1 MSGYDRRGSS
11 RDPPSDRGGG
21 YYRDE
26 RGGWDAHGG
35 GRDARGHPGDG
46 YGAPARDRDAGYAPR
61 DDGYGGPDRG
71 DRGGYGRHAPY
82 DRSRDR
88 AYDDYG
94 YDRRGPPPGAYRD
107 QDDPYYDRRGPPPAS
122 YREDPYGYSD
132 RYDRRGSYPPRDHYD
147 RGDPYRDDRGHRA
160 SAYDDPR
167 RDDRDRDR
175 DRGGGSEDPDAE
187 ITEHLQVPAEVAKMA
202 IGMGGKAIKEL
213 QDRTGAHVMIY
224 KPQPGDDRHMAHRPV
239 MIKGRARA
247 VAEAARELRQRCRQY
262 HDQMDERER
271 ERDRDHGRARD
282 TWDPRDDRRDDRRGR
297 GGGSYGE
304 EIVEERLEC
313 APEHKGMV
321 IGKGGQR
328 VRRLEQDTGCVVN
341 SDKDS
346 PFITLRGT
354 RRAIEK
360 AKKDISAIL
369 VTVDLPPMPTPPG
382 KDEPCAH
389 EVKIPGEAIGQVMGF
404 GGANIKRLQCVT
416 GCWMNWDKPNRV
428 MRVWGEPDKADVA
441 RDKLLEFVDQV
452 IKARDEEVSARAGGG
467 GYTRAVGVETVE
479 IPARGQGGSVIG
491 RGGVIVRRVEDSTG
505 CRVRLVNEHDVVKL
519 IGTPEQIDAAR
530 AQVLEVIER
539 AIANQEDREGGRA
552 DEEGAP
558 RARAEENRAATTTAA
573 AAGAGAD
580 ARADWT
586 KAPEPDASAAAAA
599 REEEPPRGAEESGY

>member
-11 RDPPSDRGGG
+11 RDPPPDRGGG

-26 RGGWDAHGG
+26 RGGWDGHGG

-107 QDDPYYDRRGPPPAS
+107 RDDPYYDRRGPPPAS

-132 RYDRRGSYPPRDHYD
+132 PYDRRGSYPPRDHYD
-147 RGDPYRDDRGHRA
+147 HGHRDDRGFSTYDDRGNRDDRHRA
-160 SAYDDPR
+160 STYDDPR
-167 RDDRDRDR
+167 RDDR

-202 IGMGGKAIKEL
+202 IGSGGRAIKEL

-247 VAEAARELRQRCRQY
+247 VAEAAHELRRRCRQY
-262 HDQMDERER
+262 YDQMDERD
-271 ERDRDHGRARD
+271 RDRGRFRD
-282 TWDPRDDRRDDRRGR
+282 FRDDPRRP
-297 GGGSYGE
+297 GGGSHGE

-313 APEHKGMV
+313 APDHKGMI

-328 VRRLEQDTGCVVN
+328 VRRLEQETGCVVN

-346 PFITLRGT
+346 PHITLRGT

-369 VTVDLPPMPTPPG
+369 VTVDLPPMPPPPG

-389 EVKIPGEAIGQVMGF
+389 EVNIPGEAIGQVMGF
-404 GGANIKRLQCVT
+404 GGSNIKRLQCVT

-428 MRVWGEPDKADVA
+428 MRVWGEPDKAAAA
-441 RDKLLEFVDQV
+441 REKLLQAVEEAV
-452 IKARDEEVSARAGGG
+452 KARDEEVSTRAGGHA
-467 GYTRAVGVETVE
+467 YASAEGVETVE
-479 IPARGQGGSVIG
+479 MPARGQGGSIIG
-491 RGGVIVRRVEDSTG
+491 KGGVVVRRIEDSTG
-505 CRVRLVNEHDVVKL
+505 CRLRMVNEHDVVKL
-519 IGTPEQIDAAR
+519 LGTPEQIDAAR

-539 AIANQEDREGGRA
+539 AIATQEEREGGRVEEEERAAPAAA
-552 DEEGAP
+552 DP
-558 RARAEENRAATTTAA
+558 RAR
-573 AAGAGAD
+573 
-580 ARADWT
+580 WT
-586 KAPEPDASAAAAA
+586 RAPEPDASAAA
-599 REEEPPRGAEESGY
+599 REEEPPRGAEEVGY